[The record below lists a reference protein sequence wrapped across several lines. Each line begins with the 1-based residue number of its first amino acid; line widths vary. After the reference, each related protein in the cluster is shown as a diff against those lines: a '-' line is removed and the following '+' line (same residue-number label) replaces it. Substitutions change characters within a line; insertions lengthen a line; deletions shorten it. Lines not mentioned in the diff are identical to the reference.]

1 MENLLFEYVEATL
14 GRLYTCMIVFAN
26 LINKLNQ
33 ILTKMRVNDI
43 RVISKDV

>member
-1 MENLLFEYVEATL
+1 MQKQ
-14 GRLYTCMIVFAN
+14 RLVGCMIVFAS
-26 LINKLNQ
+26 LIDKLNQ